1 MRRRFSISLFI
12 LLNLLP
18 LFPSPVSYSQ
28 LRKVDLTGNWVGKAQ
43 SWKFILDDTGCNVD
57 YSGKIE
63 VKVKTQITKLDL
75 KLPKKG
81 IG

>member
-63 VKVKTQITKLDL
+63 VNGQDTDYEVGFEIT
-75 KLPKKG
+75 
-81 IG
+81 